1 MYDVGIPVIT
11 GMSLN
16 EASMAAAEQHI
27 CDVPDCLEL
36 DRLPTGDIAYVVGLR
51 APEGS
56 GRDMLRRLQ
65 ELGFLE
71 GEPVRITARGF
82 PGGAPLAVR
91 IGSSTFALRRYEAR
105 CVLVSRQEH
114 HLL

>member
-1 MYDVGIPVIT
+1 
-11 GMSLN
+11 MS
-16 EASMAAAEQHI
+16 AAEQYI
-27 CDVPDCLEL
+27 ASDSDPLDL
-36 DRLPTGDIAYVVGLR
+36 DRLPTGQIAYVVGLR
-51 APEGS
+51 APEGG
-56 GRDMLRRLQ
+56 GREMLRRLQ

-105 CVLVSRQEH
+105 CVLVSLQESASS
-114 HLL
+114 